1 MLNKNNNFKTDLET
15 KILSFTKNS
24 KESYENMMKIDQE
37 FYLPNDILTKVDRA
51 SMYYSLETRMPFLNP
66 NLIEFSKI
74 IPKNLLIKDGEGKI
88 ILKNL
93 AKKYIP
99 KEYVDRLKNGIS
111 VPIDKWLKGSLKS
124 WAENI
129 LDVKKIEKYEILNS
143 SKVKE
148 MHQMH
153 NENKEILGRSSGI

>member
-1 MLNKNNNFKTDLET
+1 MGF
-15 KILSFTKNS
+15 
-24 KESYENMMKIDQE
+24 
-37 FYLPNDILTKVDRA
+37 
-51 SMYYSLETRMPFLNP
+51 
-66 NLIEFSKI
+66 
-74 IPKNLLIKDGEGKI
+74 
-88 ILKNL
+88 
-93 AKKYIP
+93 
-99 KEYVDRLKNGIS
+99 S

-153 NENKEILGRSSGI
+153 NENKRKFWDAALEYNSFTKLVN

>member
-1 MLNKNNNFKTDLET
+1 MW
-15 KILSFTKNS
+15 
-24 KESYENMMKIDQE
+24 IDQKMG
-37 FYLPNDILTKVDRA
+37 F
-51 SMYYSLETRMPFLNP
+51 
-66 NLIEFSKI
+66 
-74 IPKNLLIKDGEGKI
+74 
-88 ILKNL
+88 
-93 AKKYIP
+93 
-99 KEYVDRLKNGIS
+99 S

-153 NENKEILGRSSGI
+153 NENKRNFGTQLWNIIVLQNWLTNFYD

>member
-1 MLNKNNNFKTDLET
+1 
-15 KILSFTKNS
+15 
-24 KESYENMMKIDQE
+24 MMKIDQE

-93 AKKYIP
+93 LKKYIP
-99 KEYVDRLKNGIS
+99 KEYVDRPKNGIFCT
-111 VPIDKWLKGSLKS
+111 
-124 WAENI
+124 
-129 LDVKKIEKYEILNS
+129 Y
-143 SKVKE
+143 
-148 MHQMH
+148 
-153 NENKEILGRSSGI
+153 

>member
-1 MLNKNNNFKTDLET
+1 
-15 KILSFTKNS
+15 
-24 KESYENMMKIDQE
+24 
-37 FYLPNDILTKVDRA
+37 
-51 SMYYSLETRMPFLNP
+51 MYYSLETRMPFLNP

-93 AKKYIP
+93 LKKYLP
-99 KEYVDRLKNGIS
+99 KEYVDRPKMGFS

-153 NENKEILGRSSGI
+153 NENKRNFGTQLWNIIVLQNWLTNFYD